1 MIKLIVG
8 TKGSGKTKTLIDMA
22 KAAAET
28 SKGNVV
34 CVEKG
39 DKLAREV
46 PTSVR
51 LINSDE
57 YQVKG
62 FANLY
67 GFLAGIL
74 AGNYDITHLFVD
86 GTFKIGKVGEVEK
99 TTKVWLLWLKNFP
112 KFRAM
117 QRSSSQYPVM

>member
-74 AGNYDITHLFVD
+74 AGNYDITELFIDGILKIVD
-86 GTFKIGKVGEVEK
+86 HNMDAAAKVR
-99 TTKVWLLWLKNFP
+99 LLWLKNFL